1 MSAEIMAIINTSP
14 DSFSGDGIITAN
26 TDHLRKRIQT
36 ALTNGAD
43 ILDIGGQ
50 STRPGAEI
58 INEET
63 EITRI
68 TPAIAIARQLS
79 PTIPISIDTFKPAV
93 AKAAF
98 ALGATIINDITG
110 LRDPNMIALGR
121 ETKGDVVVMHM
132 RGMPQTMST
141 LIDYPNG
148 IITEL
153 KDYFKQRTDQL
164 IAAGIAKERIIIDL
178 GIGFAKT
185 APQSFNLTTH
195 LADFHELGFR
205 ILYGASNKS
214 FIGKA
219 LAHDGIIAPIED
231 RTIGT
236 AVVQTTALLGGASIL
251 RVHDVKSAVQ
261 TRTIV
266 EALQGQREMIA

>member
-266 EALQGQREMIA
+266 EALQGQREMIS